1 MSEEE
6 DSLVKYNDLPTPPL
20 IQKAFERMS
29 PPSARGK
36 EGVEGREVYV
46 NSQWALGGEGTGAPV
61 SHSMHGNDLLY
72 QFVTVFA
79 VPSSPSIT
87 ITLIILTLHGLSLHL
102 FFPLYCTL
110 LYSTLKYCTPLHS
123 PLLSSAVLHCTVLYS
138 PLLCLTVLFCPV
150 GSLP

>member
-61 SHSMHGNDLLY
+61 SHSMHGDYLLY
-72 QFVTVFA
+72 QFRYSVC
-79 VPSSPSIT
+79 ST
-87 ITLIILTLHGLSLHL
+87 ILSLYHHNVNYTYPQWSVAALL
-102 FFPLYCTL
+102 FSTL
-110 LYSTLKYCTPLHS
+110 LHSTLLF
-123 PLLSSAVLHCTVLYS
+123 SAVL
-138 PLLCLTVLFCPV
+138 
-150 GSLP
+150 

>member
-72 QFVTVFA
+72 QFRYSVC
-79 VPSSPSIT
+79 ST
-87 ITLIILTLHGLSLHL
+87 ILSLYHHNVNYTYPPWSVAA
-102 FFPLYCTL
+102 FFFSTL
-110 LYSTLKYCTPLHS
+110 LYSTLL
-123 PLLSSAVLHCTVLYS
+123 
-138 PLLCLTVLFCPV
+138 
-150 GSLP
+150 

>member
-61 SHSMHGNDLLY
+61 SHSMHGNDLMH
-72 QFVTVFA
+72 QFRYSVC
-79 VPSSPSIT
+79 ST
-87 ITLIILTLHGLSLHL
+87 ILSLYHHNVNYTYPPWSVAAFL
-102 FFPLYCTL
+102 FPSTL
-110 LYSTLKYCTPLHS
+110 LYSEVLYSTALTFTLLYRT
-123 PLLSSAVLHCTVLYS
+123 LLYCTVLYS
-138 PLLCLTVLFCPV
+138 TVL
-150 GSLP
+150 